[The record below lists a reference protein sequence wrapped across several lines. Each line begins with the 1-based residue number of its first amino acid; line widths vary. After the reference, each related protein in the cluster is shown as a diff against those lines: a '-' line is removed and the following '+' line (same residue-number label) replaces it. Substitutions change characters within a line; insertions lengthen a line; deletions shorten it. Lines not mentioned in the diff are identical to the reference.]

1 MMKRVMGLS
10 LGILVLGLAG
20 CDEEVASKKP
30 AASSAMPPTQVEV
43 ITPSRIEQSETLTQ
57 PGRLQAVR
65 TAQVRA
71 RVEGILEK
79 RVYKE
84 GSEIK
89 AGDVLF
95 QIDARTL
102 QANVQSAKATL
113 MRAQA
118 DMRIAEQT
126 RKRLAVL
133 VPEKA
138 ASVQDLDS
146 AEATLARAKADIE
159 SAKAATVRAEIDLS
173 YARITAPIAGRIG
186 RAMVTEGALVGKGEA
201 TPLAVIEQVDPIWV
215 NFSLSSNDYRQLR
228 TVVEAQTTETA
239 AHISLDLGAGQ
250 IYQSKGKLLFTD
262 QSVDPSTG
270 SIGLRAEF
278 SNSQRSLLA
287 GQFVTVILPISE
299 SKTWLTVP
307 QKAVMAS
314 PQGQIV
320 MTISAEGKAVPKPV
334 KLGKL
339 IEGAWVV
346 LSGLQGDEQVIVNG
360 LQKARPGSAVV
371 AVPLGGAPASA
382 GGK

>member
-1 MMKRVMGLS
+1 MMKRIIGLS
-10 LGILVLGLAG
+10 LGMLVLGLAG

-30 AASSAMPPTQVEV
+30 VANSAMPPAQVEV

-102 QANVQSAKATL
+102 QANVQSAKAIL

-118 DMRIAEQT
+118 DMRIAEQI
-126 RKRLAVL
+126 RKRLTVL

-146 AEATLARAKADIE
+146 AEATLARAKADVE
-159 SAKAATVRAEIDLS
+159 SAKAGIARAEIDLS

-228 TVVEAQTTETA
+228 TIVEAQTTETA

-250 IYQSKGKLLFTD
+250 IYPSKGNLLFTD

-278 SNSQRSLLA
+278 SNPQRSLLA
-287 GQFVTVILPISE
+287 GQFVTVVLPISE

-320 MTISAEGKAVPKPV
+320 MTVSAEGKAVPKPV

-346 LSGLQGDEQVIVNG
+346 LSGLQGDEQIIING
-360 LQKARPGSAVV
+360 LQKARPGSAVLV
-371 AVPLGGAPASA
+371 VPVGGASVVP
-382 GGK
+382 K

>member
-1 MMKRVMGLS
+1 MKRIIGLS
-10 LGILVLGLAG
+10 LGMLVLGLAG

-30 AASSAMPPTQVEV
+30 VANSAMPPAQVEV

-102 QANVQSAKATL
+102 QANVQSAKAIL

-118 DMRIAEQT
+118 DMRIAEQI
-126 RKRLAVL
+126 RKRLTVL

-146 AEATLARAKADIE
+146 AEATLARAKADVE
-159 SAKAATVRAEIDLS
+159 TAKAGIARAEIDLS

-228 TVVEAQTTETA
+228 TIVEAQTTETA

-250 IYQSKGKLLFTD
+250 IYPSKGNLLFTD

-278 SNSQRSLLA
+278 SNPQRNLLA
-287 GQFVTVILPISE
+287 GQFVTVVLPISE

-320 MTISAEGKAVPKPV
+320 MTVSAEGKAVPKPV

-346 LSGLQGDEQVIVNG
+346 LSGLQGDEQIIING
-360 LQKARPGSAVV
+360 LQKARPGSAVLV
-371 AVPLGGAPASA
+371 VPVGGASVAP
-382 GGK
+382 K

>member
-1 MMKRVMGLS
+1 MMKRIIGLS
-10 LGILVLGLAG
+10 LGMLVLGLAG

-30 AASSAMPPTQVEV
+30 VANSAMPPAQVEV

-102 QANVQSAKATL
+102 QANVQSAKAIL

-118 DMRIAEQT
+118 DMRIAEQI
-126 RKRLAVL
+126 RKRLTVL

-146 AEATLARAKADIE
+146 AEATLARAKADVE
-159 SAKAATVRAEIDLS
+159 SAKAGIARAEIDLS

-228 TVVEAQTTETA
+228 TIVEAQTTETA

-250 IYQSKGKLLFTD
+250 IYPSKGNLLFTD

-278 SNSQRSLLA
+278 SNPQRNLLA
-287 GQFVTVILPISE
+287 GQFVTVVLPISE

-320 MTISAEGKAVPKPV
+320 MTVSAEGKAVPKPV

-346 LSGLQGDEQVIVNG
+346 LSGLQGDEQIIING
-360 LQKARPGSAVV
+360 LQKARPGSAVLV
-371 AVPLGGAPASA
+371 VPVGGASVAP
-382 GGK
+382 K

>member
-1 MMKRVMGLS
+1 MKRIIGLS
-10 LGILVLGLAG
+10 LGMLVLGLAG

-30 AASSAMPPTQVEV
+30 VANSAMPPAQVEV

-102 QANVQSAKATL
+102 QANVQSAKAIL

-118 DMRIAEQT
+118 DMRIAEQI
-126 RKRLAVL
+126 RKRLTVL

-146 AEATLARAKADIE
+146 AEATLARAKADVE
-159 SAKAATVRAEIDLS
+159 SAKAGIARAEIDLS

-228 TVVEAQTTETA
+228 TIVEAQTTETA

-250 IYQSKGKLLFTD
+250 IYPSKGNLLFTD

-278 SNSQRSLLA
+278 SNPQRSLLA
-287 GQFVTVILPISE
+287 GQFVTVVLPISE

-320 MTISAEGKAVPKPV
+320 MTVSAEGKAVPKPV

-346 LSGLQGDEQVIVNG
+346 LSGLQGDEQIIING
-360 LQKARPGSAVV
+360 LQKARPGSAVLV
-371 AVPLGGAPASA
+371 VPVGGASVAP
-382 GGK
+382 K